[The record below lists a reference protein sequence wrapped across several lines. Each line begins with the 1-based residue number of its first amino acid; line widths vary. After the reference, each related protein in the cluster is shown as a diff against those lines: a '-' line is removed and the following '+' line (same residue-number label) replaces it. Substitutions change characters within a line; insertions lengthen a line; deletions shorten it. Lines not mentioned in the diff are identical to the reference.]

1 MKRLP
6 FAESEDVKAALE
18 TAVEVAA
25 AGGVVLIPT
34 ESFYGLGADP
44 RNAAA
49 VERVLGLKGRPEAL
63 GLPVVCCDW
72 SQLEQLVEIPAEH
85 RVKLSRVWPAALS
98 VVAVERSS
106 TPAGRSGTLAVRI
119 PDHDVLRVLLYR
131 TGPLTATS
139 ANGHGEPPCTV
150 VDEALASLHGEP
162 DLVLDGGA
170 LPGGRVSTMVDLAAD
185 KGRVI
190 RPGAV
195 GWEQLFDL
203 EQWVIQES

>member
-1 MKRLP
+1 MKRFP
-6 FAESEDVKAALE
+6 FTESEDVKAALE
-18 TAVEVAA
+18 TAVEVVT

-49 VERVLGLKGRPEAL
+49 VEKVLGLKGRPEAL

-72 SQLEQLVEIPAEH
+72 SQLEQLVEIPSGH

-98 VVAVERSS
+98 VVAAERST

-119 PDHDVLRVLLYR
+119 PNHDVLRVLLYR

-139 ANGHGEPPCTV
+139 ANGHGEPPCTI
-150 VDEALASLHGEP
+150 VDEALATLHGEP
-162 DLVLDGGA
+162 DLVLDGGT
-170 LPGGRVSTMVDLAAD
+170 LCGGRVSTMVDLAVEE
-185 KGRVI
+185 GCVI

-195 GWEQLFDL
+195 GWEQPFDL
-203 EQWVIQES
+203 EEWVIQES

>member
-190 RPGAV
+190 RSGAV

>member
-6 FAESEDVKAALE
+6 FAESRDVVAALE
-18 TAVEVAA
+18 TAVEVVA

-49 VERVLGLKGRPEAL
+49 VARVLGLKGRPEAL

-72 SQLEQLVEIPAEH
+72 NQLEQLVEIPPGH
-85 RVKLSRVWPAALS
+85 RVKLSRIWPAALS
-98 VVAVERSS
+98 VVAAEN
-106 TPAGRSGTLAVRI
+106 TPTAAGRSGTLAIRI
-119 PDHDVLRVLLYR
+119 PDHDALRALLYR

-139 ANGHGEPPCTV
+139 ANGHGDPPCIR
-150 VDEALASLHGEP
+150 VDEALTSLCGEP
-162 DLVLDGGA
+162 DLILDGGT
-170 LPGGRVSTMVDLAAD
+170 LRGGKVSTMVDLMAEE
-185 KGRVI
+185 GRVI

-195 GWEQLFDL
+195 AWEKPFDL
-203 EQWVIQES
+203 ERWVIHES